1 MYFLLGR
8 LGNKIKLDSYL
19 FQPILL
25 ILIGLKNLKGRVFM
39 TLGICIYVYRSKFWK
54 VCSTEGRD
62 VVLKQEFWEIFK
74 HFFWQM
80 PALSKFAE
88 ISNFIIYVFDLRFCR
103 LPFIQYCTFWS
114 TVIQFC
120 METYLQFYKSRI
132 IYLLDLRHIL
142 HITEL
147 NNFLIYASVFTQFFF
162 SN

>member
-39 TLGICIYVYRSKFWK
+39 TLGICIYVYRSKFLK

-120 METYLQFYKSRI
+120 METYLQFHEQGRRKGGVMGT
-132 IYLLDLRHIL
+132 LPPP
-142 HITEL
+142 EL
-147 NNFLIYASVFTQFFF
+147 YRGG
-162 SN
+162 